1 MRIYTL
7 NVGRGQFVVVAGR
20 KEALVVDSFVPED
33 AAQSAFVKSALATI
47 LARRDLVGLVV
58 TDFGPE
64 YFCER
69 GMEMLLQTRRPGW
82 LLYPPYLQES
92 RTANRCFTAIIR
104 FEMHNVITRH
114 RVALADNGRR
124 FYNMLSEE
132 FSFEL
137 FSPQSVGAQDND
149 SLVCKITEWA
159 TGASYLVTGAATAA
173 QWPAIVKAFGPSL
186 KADVL
191 SAACHGAEGG
201 MTAGALQCIQPHTIL
216 VSAGATDAGGQPHV
230 SAQQLFV
237 ENSKKWYATNYGEG
251 RSLYT
256 VADGAAV
263 NTYLLAL

>member
-7 NVGRGQFVVVAGR
+7 NVGHGQFVVLAGR
-20 KEALVVDSFVPED
+20 NEALVVDTFVPED
-33 AAQSAFVKSALATI
+33 AAASAFVKSALATI
-47 LARRDLVGLVV
+47 LARRALVGLVV
-58 TDFGPE
+58 SDFGPR
-64 YFCER
+64 YFCEH
-69 GMEMLLQTRRPGW
+69 GMQLLLPAHRPGW
-82 LLYPPYLQES
+82 LMYPPYLQES

-114 RVALADNGRR
+114 RIALSNEARR
-124 FYNMLSEE
+124 FYGMLSEE

-137 FSPQSVGAQDND
+137 FSPRSTDTQENGSI
-149 SLVCKITEWA
+149 VCKISERA
-159 TGASYLVTGAATAA
+159 TGASYLVTGATTAEH
-173 QWPAIVKAFGPSL
+173 WPAIVKAFGPSL

-191 SAACHGAEGG
+191 SASCHGAEGG
-201 MTAGALQCIQPHTIL
+201 MTADALQCIQPHTIL
-216 VSAGATDAGGQPHV
+216 VSAGATDAEGQPHV

-237 ENSKKWYATNYGEG
+237 ENSQKWYATNYGEG